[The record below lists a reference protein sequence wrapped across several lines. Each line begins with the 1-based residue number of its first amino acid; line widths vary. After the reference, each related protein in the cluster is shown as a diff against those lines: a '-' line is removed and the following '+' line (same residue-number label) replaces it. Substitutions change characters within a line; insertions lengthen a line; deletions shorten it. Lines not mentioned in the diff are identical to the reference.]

1 MRRLRFIP
9 VLLLDGTSAVK
20 TRGFQPARYIGDIV
34 NAAQIFNSKMADELI
49 VVDVGHHRTGAAQ
62 QQVIRHLAEECFMP
76 LAFGGGITSVA
87 QAAALF
93 KDGIEKISINTA
105 FVEGGDLIAQ
115 AAKQFGSQS
124 VVASIDAKREA
135 DGSYQVYSR
144 GGTRPMGVSPVEMA
158 RRATDQGAG
167 EILIQSIDRDG
178 LRCGYDSE
186 LIRSVVQATT
196 VPVVAL
202 GGADTVKD
210 LAEVILS
217 DGASAAAAGSMFAF
231 FGRLQAVLINYP
243 RPEEREAAAA
253 AILNMHATNDV
264 NSNANS

>member
-20 TRGFQPARYIGDIV
+20 THRFQPARYIGDIV

-49 VVDVGHHRTGAAQ
+49 VVDVGPYKNGGADQ
-62 QQVIRHLAEECFMP
+62 NVIRHLAEECFMP

-105 FVEGGDLIAQ
+105 FVEGGDLIEQ

-144 GGTRPMGVSPVEMA
+144 GGTRPLGVTPVEMT

-167 EILIQSIDRDG
+167 EIIIQSIDRDG
-178 LRCGYDSE
+178 LRCGYDRE
-186 LIRSVVQATT
+186 LVRSVVAATT
-196 VPVVAL
+196 LPVVAL
-202 GGADTVKD
+202 GGADTVND
-210 LAEVILS
+210 LAEIILS
-217 DGASAAAAGSMFAF
+217 DGASAAAAGCMFAF
-231 FGRLQAVLINYP
+231 YGRLQAVLINYP
-243 RPEEREAAAA
+243 RAEEREAAAA
-253 AILNMHATNDV
+253 SALLELAKIA
-264 NSNANS
+264 

>member
-20 TRGFQPARYIGDIV
+20 THRFQPARYIGDIV

-49 VVDVGHHRTGAAQ
+49 VVDIGAHRGNASRPD
-62 QQVIRHLAEECFMP
+62 VIRHLAEECFMP
-76 LAFGGGITSVA
+76 LAFGGGIESVE
-87 QAAALF
+87 QAAGLF

-105 FVEGGDLIAQ
+105 FVEGGGLVEE

-124 VVASIDAKREA
+124 VVVSIDAKREA

-144 GGTRPMGVSPVEMA
+144 GGTRALGVTPVEMA

-167 EILIQSIDRDG
+167 EIIIQSIDRDG

-186 LIRSVVQATT
+186 LIRSIVQATT
-196 VPVVAL
+196 LPVVAL
-202 GGADTVKD
+202 GGANTVDD
-210 LAEVILS
+210 LAQVILN

-231 FGRLQAVLINYP
+231 YGRLQAVLINYP
-243 RPEEREAAAA
+243 RPEERAAAV
-253 AILNMHATNDV
+253 ATARATSEATTV
-264 NSNANS
+264 A

>member
-20 TRGFQPARYIGDIV
+20 THRFAPARYIGDIV

-49 VVDVGHHRTGAAQ
+49 VIDVGVHKKGASQ
-62 QQVIRHLAEECFMP
+62 PHVIRHLAEECFMP
-76 LAFGGGITSVA
+76 LAFGGGISSVA

-105 FVEGGDLIAQ
+105 FVEGGTLIEE

-135 DGSYQVYSR
+135 DGRYQVYSR
-144 GGTRPMGVSPVEMA
+144 GGTRALGVTPAEMA
-158 RRATDQGAG
+158 RRAAGQGAG
-167 EILIQSIDRDG
+167 EIVIQSIDRDG
-178 LRCGYDSE
+178 MRCGYDRE
-186 LIRSVVQATT
+186 MVRSVVEATT
-196 VPVVAL
+196 LPVVAL
-202 GGADTVKD
+202 GGADTVAD
-210 LAEVILS
+210 LAQVIIE
-217 DGASAAAAGSMFAF
+217 DGASAAAAGSMFSF

-243 RPEEREAAAA
+243 RPDERDQ
-253 AILNMHATNDV
+253 AIAEVRQAVSTR
-264 NSNANS
+264 S

>member
-20 TRGFQPARYIGDIV
+20 THGFQPARYIGDIV

-49 VVDVGHHRTGAAQ
+49 VVDIGAHRGNRSHPD
-62 QQVIRHLAEECFMP
+62 VIRHLAEECFMP
-76 LAFGGGITSVA
+76 LAFGGGIDSVA

-105 FVEGGDLIAQ
+105 FVEGSSLVED

-124 VVASIDAKREA
+124 VVVSIDAKREA

-144 GGTRPMGVSPVEMA
+144 GGTRPLGVDPVEMA
-158 RRATDQGAG
+158 RRAADQGAG
-167 EILIQSIDRDG
+167 EIIIQSIDRDG
-178 LRCGYDSE
+178 LRGGYDGE
-186 LIRSVVQATT
+186 LVRSVVKATT
-196 VPVVAL
+196 LPVVAL
-202 GGADTVKD
+202 GGANTVHD
-210 LAEVILS
+210 LARVILR

-231 FGRLQAVLINYP
+231 YGRLQAVLINYP
-243 RPEEREAAAA
+243 RPEERDAAAA
-253 AILNMHATNDV
+253 EAMTA
-264 NSNANS
+264 A